1 MNFMTKLEL
10 FSKIE
15 ALQYTSINNF
25 KDYLNEIENQ
35 IIKCY
40 IDLVSENVCV
50 VTKNSYG
57 VYYLFYL
64 NVVNNKKEMCLGDT
78 IPDIF
83 KIIQD
88 KIENKQSNILIDLED
103 EAMDFI
109 YMLNK
114 YGYDNAIQ
122 YKV

>member
-1 MNFMTKLEL
+1 MTKMEL
-10 FSKIE
+10 FSKID

-40 IDLVSENVCV
+40 IDLVSEDVCV

-64 NVVNNKKEMCLGDT
+64 NVVNNKKERCLGDT

-83 KIIQD
+83 KMIQD

-103 EAMDFI
+103 EAVDFI

>member
-1 MNFMTKLEL
+1 MTKLEL
-10 FSKIE
+10 FSKID

-40 IDLVSENVCV
+40 IDLVSEDKSVI
-50 VTKNSYG
+50 TKNSYG

-64 NVVNNKKEMCLGDT
+64 NILNNEKERCLSDN
-78 IPDIF
+78 IPDVF
-83 KIIQD
+83 KSIQD
-88 KIENKQSNILIDLED
+88 RIKDKQSTILIDLED
-103 EAMDFI
+103 EAVDFI

>member
-1 MNFMTKLEL
+1 MTKLEL
-10 FSKIE
+10 FSKID
-15 ALQYTSINNF
+15 ALQYVSINNF
-25 KDYLNEIENQ
+25 EGSLNEIKNQ

-40 IDLVSENVCV
+40 IDLVSEDVCV

-57 VYYLFYL
+57 IYCLFYL
-64 NVVNNKKEMCLGDT
+64 NIVNNKKESVLGDT

-83 KIIQD
+83 KMIQD
-88 KIENKQSNILIDLED
+88 KIENKQANILIDLED
-103 EAMDFI
+103 EVIDFI